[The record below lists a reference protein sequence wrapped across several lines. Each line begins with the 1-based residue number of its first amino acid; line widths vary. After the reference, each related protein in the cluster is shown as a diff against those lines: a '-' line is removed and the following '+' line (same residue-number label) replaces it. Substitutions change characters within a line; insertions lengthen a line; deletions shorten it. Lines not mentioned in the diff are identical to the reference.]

1 MRLSWKLFCNM
12 VIVAAL
18 ALSLGGYALIYSQFK
33 MSLNREV
40 EALLEEGDLLRYALV
55 SESGTTASAG
65 ELTLAARQ
73 LAEATAN
80 QSLSFA
86 LTTAE
91 GATLMTSPSFG
102 APATAL
108 ASSLGSEE
116 RGWVLDERPGGTR
129 MLAAATPVPTTGGD
143 VFLETQRDVNE
154 LFHQR
159 DEQFRLFASIE
170 AAAVAVVGLTAG
182 LLSLWI
188 TRPLRRLSTASR
200 AMAQGN
206 LEERVPVQ
214 GNDELSTLSQDFN
227 DMADQVEAHV
237 NALTAAAQRQ
247 EDFIGAFAHEI
258 KTPLTSII
266 GYAELLL
273 SRPDTSE
280 EARESARYI
289 FREGRRLEA
298 LSRKL
303 MDLLVLESQNFE
315 RRPVAMDA
323 FLGQVG
329 GALEPAL
336 TASAVSLTVRAE
348 HATVTLDPDLVEA
361 ACLNLIDNARKAC
374 EAAGPAAAPARGHRI
389 TVTGRCDGA
398 AYVIA
403 VTDSGAGIP
412 EEDIDRIT
420 EAFYMVDKSRSRA
433 QGGAGLGLA
442 ICQRIA
448 RLHGGSLSFTSLP
461 GKGTTARLRLPL
473 APDTTAPVSKEAR
486 HGHR

>member
-1 MRLSWKLFCNM
+1 MRLSWKLFCSM
-12 VIVAAL
+12 VIIAAL
-18 ALSLGGYALIYSQFK
+18 ALALGGYALIYSQFK

-55 SESGTTASAG
+55 SESGTTASA
-65 ELTLAARQ
+65 EKLASAARQ
-73 LAEATAN
+73 LADATAN

-86 LTTAE
+86 LSTAK
-91 GATLMTSPSFG
+91 GDTLMASSSFLPPS
-102 APATAL
+102 TAL
-108 ASSLGSEE
+108 APSLGAEE
-116 RGWVLDERPGGTR
+116 RGWILEERPGGAR
-129 MLAAATPVPTTGGD
+129 MLAAATPVPTTAGD
-143 VFLETQRDVNE
+143 IFLETQRDVNE
-154 LFHQR
+154 LFRQR

-170 AAAVAVVGLTAG
+170 AGAVAMVGFTAA

-188 TRPLRRLSTASR
+188 TRPLRRLSTATR
-200 AMAQGN
+200 AMARGN
-206 LEERVPVQ
+206 LEERVAVQ

-227 DMADQVEAHV
+227 DMADQVKAHV
-237 NALTAAAQRQ
+237 SALTAAAQRQ

-273 SRPDTSE
+273 ARPDTSE
-280 EARESARYI
+280 AARESARYI

-303 MDLLVLESQNFE
+303 MDLIVLDGQNFE

-323 FLGQVG
+323 FLSQVG

-336 TASAVSLTVRAE
+336 AASSIGLTVQAE
-348 HATVTLDPDLVEA
+348 RATVALDPDLIEA

-374 EAAGPAAAPARGHRI
+374 EAAGPSAAPAGHRI
-389 TVTGRCDGA
+389 AIVGRREGA
-398 AYVIA
+398 TYLIA

-412 EEDIDRIT
+412 EEDIDRVT

-442 ICQRIA
+442 ICQRIV
-448 RLHGGSLSFTSLP
+448 RLHQGRLSFASLP

-473 APDTTAPVSKEAR
+473 TPRIDADAQEAC
-486 HGHR
+486 HGYR